1 MNCGVDRLASVPATE
16 QLHGPNFRNIQ
27 LPQVAPGDK
36 TRSLDAEVTAER
48 LMDMDR
54 WNSVQCT
61 RDGTYSEHG
70 MPFGQS
76 TNDVC
81 GADLNGLYEAHVGSL
96 THLLTAE
103 DDFDPRFDYSFES
116 GLYIT
121 TSRCDGAATTTSNDG
136 AYQGNNLS
144 AEMEGCASGVQIGS
158 SNKETNS
165 ISDGLEYLSVLNEQL
180 GLNHAKAGTGGADKE
195 SVESCGANGQQ
206 FGNLQANEETE
217 NSQQISDDEQPYISI
232 NDAVIADV
240 EHNTEIAT
248 RAIED
253 DITEEDIEI
262 FKHNESVEAAAIS
275 LSQGGGE
282 SLHVPRID
290 MHFETHE
297 HEP

>member
-1 MNCGVDRLASVPATE
+1 M
-16 QLHGPNFRNIQ
+16 Q
-27 LPQVAPGDK
+27 
-36 TRSLDAEVTAER
+36 
-48 LMDMDR
+48 
-54 WNSVQCT
+54 
-61 RDGTYSEHG
+61 DGTYSEHG

-121 TSRCDGAATTTSNDG
+121 SRCDGAATTTSNDG

-165 ISDGLEYLSVLNEQL
+165 VSDGLEYLSVLNEQL
-180 GLNHAKAGTGGADKE
+180 GLNHAKTGTGGAAKE

-253 DITEEDIEI
+253 DITKEDIEI